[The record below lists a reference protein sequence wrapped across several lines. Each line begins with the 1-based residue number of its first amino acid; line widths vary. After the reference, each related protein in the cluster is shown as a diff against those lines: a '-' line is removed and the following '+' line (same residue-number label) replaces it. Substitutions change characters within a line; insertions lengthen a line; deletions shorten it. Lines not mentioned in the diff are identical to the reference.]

1 MFFKQLIFRAS
12 FLLFIAILSSCAD
25 SEPEV
30 VYALNPKANNSIV
43 IIGNTFA
50 ERLQY
55 YNYLEPLL
63 YKSFPDQHMTVRNLG
78 WSADEINRQSR
89 PLNFPT
95 QDELLTAY
103 KADLILACY
112 GLNEAFK

>member
-1 MFFKQLIFRAS
+1 LLHMFFKQL
-12 FLLFIAILSSCAD
+12 FLRTGFILYTFVVLLSSCTN

-30 VYALNPKANNSIV
+30 VYELNPDSNEHIV

-63 YKSFPDQHMTVRNLG
+63 YKSFPDKDITVRNLG
-78 WSADEINRQSR
+78 WSADEINMQSR

-95 QDELLTAY
+95 
-103 KADLILACY
+103 
-112 GLNEAFK
+112 